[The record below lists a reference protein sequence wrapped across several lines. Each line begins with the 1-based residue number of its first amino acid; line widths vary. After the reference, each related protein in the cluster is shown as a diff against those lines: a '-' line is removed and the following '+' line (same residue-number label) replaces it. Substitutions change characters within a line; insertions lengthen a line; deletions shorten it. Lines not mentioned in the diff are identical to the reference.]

1 MNMVAVTTVI
11 IMVALLLVLTI
22 AASGIIYLVLKKRD
36 GAAFKPQPI
45 EVDVDVTAVNKRA
58 IGERN
63 PAGLQFHDGV
73 PGYDKREVDAVLREL
88 FDQLS
93 HTSSLTELP
102 QATDKDIPE

>member
-45 EVDVDVTAVNKRA
+45 EVDVTAVNKRA